1 MKKKWFRRW
10 FGLETY
16 QKWRKFGSDCFDNWS
31 MMDWMVSKSQF
42 FVHLHEGISLA
53 EELFP
58 ILKFL
63 GPSLSPALWGRE
75 GKRGSPKF
83 YFRGNL
89 VESLAVT
96 APTRWSVTDMIV
108 KRK

>member
-1 MKKKWFRRW
+1 M
-10 FGLETY
+10 
-16 QKWRKFGSDCFDNWS
+16 
-31 MMDWMVSKSQF
+31 
-42 FVHLHEGISLA
+42 HLHEGISLA

-63 GPSLSPALWGRE
+63 GPSLSSALWGRE

-83 YFRGNL
+83 YFRANL

-96 APTRWSVTDMIV
+96 APTSWSVTDMIV
-108 KRK
+108 NRK

>member
-1 MKKKWFRRW
+1 M
-10 FGLETY
+10 
-16 QKWRKFGSDCFDNWS
+16 
-31 MMDWMVSKSQF
+31 
-42 FVHLHEGISLA
+42 HLHEGISLA

-96 APTRWSVTDMIV
+96 APTRWSVSDMIV
-108 KRK
+108 KRNFVSALTSGFESGSECWILMRVCSLISCV